1 MVADQM
7 GVQFDV
13 GRGCPMIAKR
23 VATQGLA
30 YLLATDDRQTER
42 PSRAELREGAG
53 RCTAGDASK
62 IKVIPLAAMAELYR
76 RGKLDPSIGDAAVAA
91 E

>member
-30 YLLATDDRQTER
+30 YLLATDDRQTDVH
-42 PSRAELREGAG
+42 PG
-53 RCTAGDASK
+53 RSFEK
-62 IKVIPLAAMAELYR
+62 EP
-76 RGKLDPSIGDAAVAA
+76 VAA
-91 E
+91 EREMPQKSR